1 MTKRFSRRNE
11 RGMTLVELMVSM
23 TVFLMVAPMAASVM
37 VNTLQAGK
45 ATEDQSR
52 VVDELRQQMYAVS
65 RELRSARCIKAPANI
80 NTPGNTLTFTTESQT
95 GAAAAAYDLRYQVVS
110 VSGATYLV
118 RTEFDS
124 SGAEVS
130 SRLVGPGLV
139 SPNTTFELRSTPRKS
154 VIVKL
159 QLQLAANRPV
169 QELTTTIAGRNAW
182 LLVC

>member
-1 MTKRFSRRNE
+1 MRRRCRFDE
-11 RGMTLVELMVSM
+11 RGMSLVELIISM
-23 TVFLMVAPMAASVM
+23 SIFAIVGPLIASVM
-37 VNTLQAGK
+37 VSTLQAGK

-65 RELRSARCIKAPANI
+65 RELRSARCVKAPTTYNV
-80 NTPGNTLTFTTESQT
+80 PGDTLTFTTESQT
-95 GAAAAAYDLRYQVVS
+95 GNASTAYDLRYQVVAI
-110 VSGATYLV
+110 SGETYLV
-118 RTEFDS
+118 RTEYDS
-124 SGAEVS
+124 NGVEVS
-130 SRLVGPGLV
+130 SRLVGPGLR

-182 LLVC
+182 FTC

>member
-1 MTKRFSRRNE
+1 MSRLRRDE
-11 RGMTLVELMVSM
+11 RGMTLVEIIVSM
-23 TVFLMVAPMAASVM
+23 SVFVIVAPLIASVM
-37 VNTLQAGK
+37 VSTLRAGT

-65 RELRSARCIKAPANI
+65 RELRSARCVKAPTAFNA
-80 NTPGNTLTFTTESQT
+80 PSNTLTFTTESQT
-95 GAAAAAYDLRYQVVS
+95 GASSSAYDLRYQVITT
-110 VSGATYLV
+110 GGDTYLV
-118 RTEFDS
+118 RTQYDS
-124 SGAEVS
+124 NGVVVS

-159 QLQLAANRPV
+159 QLQLTATRPV

-182 LLVC
+182 ITC

>member
-1 MTKRFSRRNE
+1 M
-11 RGMTLVELMVSM
+11 VELVVSM
-23 TVFLMVAPMAASVM
+23 SVFLLVAPIIASVM

-65 RELRSARCIKAPANI
+65 RELRSARCIKMPTDI
-80 NTPGNTLTFTTESQT
+80 NTPGDTLTFTTESQT
-95 GAAAAAYDLRYQVVS
+95 GAPATAYDLRYQVVPID
-110 VSGATYLV
+110 GNTYLV

-124 SGAEVS
+124 NGDVVS

-139 SPNTTFELRSTPRKS
+139 SPNTTFELKSTPRKS

-159 QLQLAANRPV
+159 QLQLTSSRPV

>member
-1 MTKRFSRRNE
+1 MDQLRKARDE
-11 RGMTLVELMVSM
+11 RGMSLVELIVSM
-23 TVFLMVAPMAASVM
+23 SVLIIVAPMIASVM
-37 VNTLQAGK
+37 VNTLRAGT

-65 RELRSARCIKAPANI
+65 RELRSARCIKAPTAF

-95 GAAAAAYDLRYQVVS
+95 GPSSNVADLRYQVVTNA
-110 VSGATYLV
+110 GETYLV
-118 RTEFDS
+118 RTEFDDA
-124 SGAEVS
+124 GVELG

-159 QLQLAANRPV
+159 QLQLTADRPV

-182 LLVC
+182 LTC